1 MYNRIIKEDSVIIT
15 RQNTER
21 SSNFEMLR
29 IIAMF
34 MIVAAHYAGHG
45 VRHVLFF
52 SESKIWLTG
61 SFINRI
67 FTSFLI
73 PGGKIGVGLFFALT
87 GYFMIDKEYKIQRL
101 LKIILE
107 VYFYSILMIIIWGGT
122 NVWYIQFPIYEQQ

>member
-1 MYNRIIKEDSVIIT
+1 
-15 RQNTER
+15 
-21 SSNFEMLR
+21 
-29 IIAMF
+29 MF
-34 MIVAAHYAGHG
+34 MIVAGHYAGHG
-45 VRHVLFF
+45 VRHVWFS

-87 GYFMIDKEYKIQRL
+87 GYFMIDKEYKVQKL

-107 VYFYSILMIIIWGGT
+107 VYFYSILMIII
-122 NVWYIQFPIYEQQ
+122 